1 MTINL
6 FSIISSVLCHTFAY
20 LNALLHPTRSHLLQY
35 GVMVLGLNGYKGKG
49 YLKVIEK
56 CILQTSILF
65 KSRVPFFYRKKG
77 KNTFL
82 PT

>member
-6 FSIISSVLCHTFAY
+6 FSIIYSVLCHTVA
-20 LNALLHPTRSHLLQY
+20 ALLHPTRSNLLQY

-65 KSRVPFFYRKKG
+65 KSRVPFYRKKG